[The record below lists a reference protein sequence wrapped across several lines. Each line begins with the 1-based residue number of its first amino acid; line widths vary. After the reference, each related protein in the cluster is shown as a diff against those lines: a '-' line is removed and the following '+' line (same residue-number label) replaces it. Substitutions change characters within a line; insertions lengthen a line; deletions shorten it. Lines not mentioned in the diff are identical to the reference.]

1 MSSSRRQ
8 WSTPGLPASPVRDRR
23 VPRLRPAPGGGSGP
37 GEPARALARSDELW
51 LAIHLPGLVLEAL
64 DFRAP
69 PPVRAATIVVDRE
82 ESGRVVRDCDA
93 AAHAA
98 GVRPGM
104 ALNSAL
110 ALRPDLEVHA
120 RDPVAEHA
128 LLDAV
133 AACGGDFT
141 PRAALEPPDAV
152 LLEVRGSLRLFGGV
166 RALVERL
173 RARLHA
179 AGLSPRIALAPTPLA
194 ALWFA
199 RAGEQVA
206 LRRRDTL
213 PGRLGALPLGCTRW
227 DARHLESLA
236 TMGVRTVGD
245 CLRLPRDGFARRFG
259 VVALRDLERATG
271 RAADPRA
278 SCARRERYAA
288 RRDLEPE
295 VERLDLLGR
304 VVEPMIEGLA
314 RFLRRRVRAVEA
326 IEIGLVHRDVTETRL
341 VLRFGS
347 PVAAAPRMAALLEQ
361 RLAATSLPAPVRA
374 VRLRSGPLVA
384 ARDEARDLF
393 ARSRG
398 DGGGV
403 PELVERL
410 RARLGDDAVHGL
422 RVVAEHRP
430 EAAYATAEIRT
441 GRAAVAEPCA
451 TGAVPPNR
459 PLWLLAEPLPL
470 AGDEQPSHEGLL
482 EIESGPERIES
493 GWWDGRDVRRD
504 YYVARNRAGARLW
517 VYRECGGP
525 RGWFLHGVFG

>member
-1 MSSSRRQ
+1 M
-8 WSTPGLPASPVRDRR
+8 
-23 VPRLRPAPGGGSGP
+23 
-37 GEPARALARSDELW
+37 
-51 LAIHLPGLVLEAL
+51 LESL

-69 PPVRAATIVVDRE
+69 PAARSATIVVDRE

-93 AAHAA
+93 AARTA

-110 ALRPDLEVHA
+110 ALRPDLEVRA
-120 RDPVAEHA
+120 REPAAERA
-128 LLDAV
+128 LLEAV

-141 PRAALEPPDAV
+141 PRAVLEPPDAV

-166 RALVERL
+166 RALVEQL
-173 RARLHA
+173 RTRLHA
-179 AGLSPRIALAPTPLA
+179 AALSPQLALAPTPLA

-206 LRRRDTL
+206 LRRRDAL

-227 DARHLESLA
+227 DARHLEALA
-236 TMGVRTVGD
+236 TMGVRTVGE

-259 VVALRDLERATG
+259 AAALRDLERATG
-271 RAADPRA
+271 RAPDPRA
-278 SCARRERYAA
+278 SCARRERYAT

-304 VVEPMIEGLA
+304 VVAPMLEGLA

-326 IEIGLVHRDVTETRL
+326 IELGLVHRDAPETRL
-341 VLRFGS
+341 VLRFAS
-347 PVAAAPRMAALLEQ
+347 PVAAASRMDALLGQ
-361 RLAATSLPAPVRA
+361 RLAATSLPSPVRA

-384 ARDEARDLF
+384 VRDVSQDLF
-393 ARSRG
+393 ERHRG

-410 RARLGDDAVHGL
+410 RARLGDGAVHGL
-422 RVVAEHRP
+422 RAVAEHRP
-430 EAAYATAEIRT
+430 EAACATAEIRA
-441 GRAAVAEPCA
+441 GRVMDAEPAVAA
-451 TGAVPPNR
+451 ALPPTR

-470 AGDEQPSHEGLL
+470 AGEARPHHEGPL
-482 EIESGPERIES
+482 ELESGPERIES

-504 YYVARNRAGARLW
+504 YYVARTRAGARLW
-517 VYRECGGP
+517 VYRERGAG